1 MARALG
7 GVAISSHIEFRDYP
21 NYSGR
26 AEKASLKQIYAKAIN
41 CPLPYPTDNTRV
53 LAAAAVRG
61 LDAIYRPGY
70 AYSTAEVLLRNLR
83 QRGEF
88 TGDLFAAAPMINLTL
103 AGCNK
108 LVSTTQASAKG
119 VFTGPE
125 DS

>member
-1 MARALG
+1 LG

-21 NYSGR
+21 KYSGR
-26 AEKASLKQIYAKAIN
+26 AEKAGLKQIYAKAIN

-70 AYSTAEVLLRNLR
+70 AYSKAEVLLMNLR

-108 LVSTTQASAKG
+108 LVSTTPSVSKG
-119 VFTGPE
+119 SIYRP
-125 DS
+125 